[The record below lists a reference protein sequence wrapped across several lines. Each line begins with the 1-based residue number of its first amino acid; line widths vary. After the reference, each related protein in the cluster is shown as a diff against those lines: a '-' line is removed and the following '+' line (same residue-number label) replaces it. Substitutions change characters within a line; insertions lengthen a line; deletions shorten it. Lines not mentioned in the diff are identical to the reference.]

1 MKKKQKDN
9 DSREPEIYT
18 IKEVTAYLRLTEEQ
32 VVNLAKQNKIPALEI
47 DGKWVFPKKKV
58 NEWIEGGF
66 PESLD
71 EKNVPEAIL
80 KTPLINFIPKDGIL
94 FLPHKKPKDS
104 VLEYLVSK
112 SHQLGCISDPEDF
125 LNCLKARE
133 DMVSTATEKGVAFL
147 HTRQRIPKHLLMP
160 FILIA
165 ISKQGLDWGAPDNKP
180 THILFLIA
188 MRYDIMHLKIL
199 SQLARMTNSG
209 LVDKLLEQKDPEG
222 VLKVLSALEKKIP
235 RL

>member
-1 MKKKQKDN
+1 MKKKPQDKDPQ
-9 DSREPEIYT
+9 EPEVYT
-18 IKEVTAYLRLTEEQ
+18 LKEITAYLRLTDEQ
-32 VVNLAKQNKIPALEI
+32 IINLAKQNKIPALEV
-47 DGKWVFPKKKV
+47 GGGWLFPRKKV
-58 NEWIEGGF
+58 QEWIESGF
-66 PESLD
+66 LESLD
-71 EKNVPEAIL
+71 EKNVPEALL
-80 KTPLINFIPKDGIL
+80 KAPLKNFIPNGGVL

-125 LNCLKARE
+125 LSCLKARE

-180 THILFLIA
+180 THVLFLIA
-188 MRYDIMHLKIL
+188 MRHDIMHLKIL

-209 LVDKLLEQKDPEG
+209 LVEKILQQKDQEG
-222 VLKVLSALEKKIP
+222 VLKVISSLEKKVP
-235 RL
+235 RN